1 MVSHVYRNKREEII
15 ERRVGVK
22 SGNSTLIRQISSYL
36 KWMVRIFWLCSLC
49 YYVTDIT
56 GTRRIIQIFAME
68 EFEFLGIDIKIN
80 TQYVS
85 LYF

>member
-36 KWMVRIFWLCSLC
+36 KWMVRIFWPCSLC